1 VILLKGLD
9 VPHLKTNGKRR
20 EKVFKLFL
28 NLDLDKL
35 KICEWKFA
43 IGVLIMATAVAGGV
57 WKGRI
62 CRRKGG
68 LSS

>member
-1 VILLKGLD
+1 M
-9 VPHLKTNGKRR
+9 GK
-20 EKVFKLFL
+20 EGKKVFKLFL
-28 NLDLDKL
+28 NLDLDTL